1 MPGPFVQVGATIM
14 CPHGGRVSII
24 SRNLRVK
31 GSKQSLALLTDVSV
45 VTGCPFQVPVGPA
58 MKPQPCVTVRW
69 LVGSLRA
76 RAQRQPVLI
85 RTSTGICFS
94 AEQIP
99 QGPPVI
105 VMTQMRA
112 RGQ

>member
-1 MPGPFVQVGATIM
+1 MPGPLVQVGATIL

-31 GSKQSLALLTDVSV
+31 GGKQALALVSDVSMV
-45 VTGCPFQVPVGPA
+45 SGCPFQVPAGPA

-69 LVGSLRA
+69 LIGTLRA
-76 RAQRQPVLI
+76 RVQRQPVLT
-85 RTSTGICFS
+85 RTSTGVCFS

-99 QGPPVI
+99 QGPPSI
-105 VMTQMRA
+105 VMTQFRA
-112 RGQ
+112 RGR